1 MFYSIPSKPERNRLR
16 VYRSLQKAGTLSL
29 KDGVH
34 ILPYSEDRYEFFV
47 WLYQEIKLFDGDMN
61 FVVVD
66 KIEPLDNDD
75 IVRLFREQSVESYTQ
90 VEQKID
96 EILNE
101 LSAKSNSVNDEDI
114 YRQSLK
120 KVIKEFESLKEIDF
134 FKSKKIS
141 EISQKISSIEDILN
155 KEESLIVQERDFS
168 SFQNKKWQTR
178 VKPFVDRMASA
189 WLIKKFIDKNAEFI
203 FSNSIDIS
211 NKDVITYDMNEA
223 TFTHIADLCTFEVML
238 KSFNINDERLN
249 YIAKIVHILDLN
261 DDKYIISE
269 AQGIKLI
276 LSAIREQSNDDLE
289 ILLRSNE
296 IFDYLYGFRKW

>member
-47 WLYQEIKLFDGDMN
+47 WLHQEIKLFDGDMN

-141 EISQKISSIEDILN
+141 EILQKISSIEDILN

-269 AQGIKLI
+269 AQGIKLM